1 MEINEKVKAA
11 AAADTGATE
20 KPETL
25 EAVTNIASN
34 LPLNGTEEEEEEEAT
49 EKSDGVTQGE
59 KSQDLEEAAAT
70 GASMAA
76 NATMK
81 PIEGETKEEATEDEM
96 EEEAK
101 ETDTEKAVEEGEE
114 D

>member
-1 MEINEKVKAA
+1 MEIDEKVKAA
-11 AAADTGATE
+11 AAATGATE
-20 KPETL
+20 KPEALDAAKTIP
-25 EAVTNIASN
+25 AK
-34 LPLNGTEEEEEEEAT
+34 LPVNGTDEEEEEEAT
-49 EKSDGVTQGE
+49 EESDGVTKGE

-81 PIEGETKEEATEDEM
+81 PIDGESKAEATEDET
-96 EEEAK
+96 EIEAK
-101 ETDTEKAVEEGEE
+101 ETNTEKPVEEGEE

>member
-1 MEINEKVKAA
+1 M
-11 AAADTGATE
+11 
-20 KPETL
+20 
-25 EAVTNIASN
+25 
-34 LPLNGTEEEEEEEAT
+34 NGTDDEEEEAT
-49 EKSDGVTQGE
+49 EKSDGVTKGE

-81 PIEGETKEEATEDEM
+81 PIEGETKEEATEDET